1 MSRRKRT
8 IDLTEPERLTLREGS
23 KHHLKHE
30 FRLRCQ
36 ALLLSGKGWSVKAIA
51 HHLEVGEH
59 AVSYWFTHW
68 ENQGLVGLMRQGGQG
83 RKPKLSV
90 GNQVHQQTLAQAV
103 GHHYQDVARIKA
115 DLEASLG
122 LPLSVD
128 TVKRFLKKT
137 ITLGIASGARP
148 KRVKSR

>member
-8 IDLTEPERLTLREGS
+8 IELSEPERITLREGS
-23 KHHLKHE
+23 KHHPKHE
-30 FRLRCQ
+30 FRIRCQ

-68 ENQGLVGLMRQGGQG
+68 ENQGLVGLMRQTGQG

-90 GNQVHQQTLAQAV
+90 SNQVHQQTLAQAV
-103 GHHYQDVARIKA
+103 GHHYQDIARIKA
-115 DLEASLG
+115 ELEASLG
-122 LPLSVD
+122 FSMSVD

-137 ITLGIASGARP
+137 ITLGTASDVLL
-148 KRVKSR
+148 KRGKTR